1 MNSRERVT
9 ASLHHKQPDHPP
21 VFSTLTPQMAQML
34 SDHLGL
40 PYEKPVDAL
49 LSTRIS
55 HMDLLTKLGNDC
67 VGVAASYPESS
78 PTKILEDGTLVNEW
92 GMKFK
97 DSGLYFEFFEYP
109 LQATETVKEILEYPF
124 PEVDAPGRFDL
135 AVENIARY
143 KDDYVII
150 GDLETSIFE
159 TAWYLTGLEK
169 FLMDMLSD
177 RQYINPLLDRIMN
190 INIETGKRLI
200 MLGAEIIWCGD
211 DFGGQQGMIMDPQLW
226 RKIFK
231 PRINEMFA
239 SFRSINPDI
248 KIAWHS
254 CGSIVPI
261 IPDFIELGLDILN
274 PVQPLARG
282 MNAEFLK
289 AEYGKDLVFFGGID
303 VQELLP
309 NAPPGVVKQEV
320 KRICR
325 IYGEGGGYIAA
336 PAHNIQPDTPVEN
349 VFAMYEGIR
358 ESF

>member
-9 ASLHHKQPDHPP
+9 VAINHRQPDHPP
-21 VFSTLTPQMAQML
+21 VFATLTPQMAQML

-55 HMDLLTKLGNDC
+55 HMGLLTKLGNDC

-97 DSGLYFEFFEYP
+97 DSGLYNEFFEYP
-109 LQATETVKEILEYPF
+109 LQTTETAKEILEYPF
-124 PEVDAPGRFDL
+124 PEVNAPGRFDL
-135 AVENIARY
+135 VEENIACY
-143 KDDYVII
+143 KDDYVIV

-169 FLMDMLSD
+169 FLIDMLSD

-200 MLGAEIIWCGD
+200 ELGAEIIWCGD
-211 DFGGQQGMIMDPQLW
+211 DFGSQHGMIMDPQLW

-231 PRINEMFA
+231 PRINDMFTA
-239 SFRSINPDI
+239 FRSVNNYI

-289 AEYGKDLVFFGGID
+289 TEYGRDLVFFGGID

-309 NAPPGVVKQEV
+309 NAPPDVVKKEV

-336 PAHNIQPDTPVEN
+336 PAHNIQPDTPVKN